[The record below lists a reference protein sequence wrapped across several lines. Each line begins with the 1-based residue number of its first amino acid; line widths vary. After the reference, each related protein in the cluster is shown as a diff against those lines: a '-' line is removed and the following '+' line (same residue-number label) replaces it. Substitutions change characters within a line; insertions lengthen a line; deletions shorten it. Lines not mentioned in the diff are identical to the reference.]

1 MRKICGLIALLAIAA
16 APIAVHADMSPPAPD
31 PAPVTS
37 PEEQASDAGTAAG
50 LAASCGADPTPVRAA
65 FTLYLD
71 QRHSSAGERQRLW
84 QHLSLVERSTID
96 NFGKAA
102 SGCATV
108 QAIVLRAVHRLEGA
122 RG

>member
-1 MRKICGLIALLAIAA
+1 MRKICGLVALLAVAA
-16 APIAVHADMSPPAPD
+16 APIAVQAGMSPPASG
-31 PAPVTS
+31 PAPLTS

-50 LAASCGADPTPVRAA
+50 LAASCGTDPTPVRAA

-71 QRHSSAGERQRLW
+71 RRHSSAGERQRLW
-84 QHLSLVERSTID
+84 QHLSLTERSTID
-96 NFGKAA
+96 SFGKSA

-108 QAIVLRAVHRLEGA
+108 QAIVLKAVHRLEGA